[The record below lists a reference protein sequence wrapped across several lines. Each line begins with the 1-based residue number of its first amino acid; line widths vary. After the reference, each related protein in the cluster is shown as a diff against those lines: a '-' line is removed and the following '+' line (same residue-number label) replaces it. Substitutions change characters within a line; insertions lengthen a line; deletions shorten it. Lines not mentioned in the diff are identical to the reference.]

1 LFFKLFFYLIGRFSA
16 FYLLFTRFLNFY
28 HNTGDSALGRAFLL
42 VIVGVGDSWESE
54 AILGSKMFPS
64 SRWFL
69 NIFLFYYIYFF
80 LGRFCFVPI
89 FYLDSEKPYC
99 YNVTFLFRSLI
110 TIYLKKKHFFIAPQ
124 ARILFYIEILF
135 LSVFCSCIMAVSF

>member
-16 FYLLFTRFLNFY
+16 FYLLFTKFLHFY

-64 SRWFL
+64 SRVDALRKHGLWFL

-89 FYLDSEKPYC
+89 FYLDS
-99 YNVTFLFRSLI
+99 
-110 TIYLKKKHFFIAPQ
+110 
-124 ARILFYIEILF
+124 
-135 LSVFCSCIMAVSF
+135 